1 MNSGAPKTGSITR
14 GSQEFI
20 FVHFVRKLFVG
31 KYLHFNKGK
40 GCFFLPFQIMYALH
54 DELHS
59 HSITIIFTLYEPQ
72 ILKAI
77 EEVTTLSYQN
87 HPAFRF
93 TYV

>member
-1 MNSGAPKTGSITR
+1 
-14 GSQEFI
+14 
-20 FVHFVRKLFVG
+20 
-31 KYLHFNKGK
+31 
-40 GCFFLPFQIMYALH
+40 MYALH

-93 TYV
+93 TSLITKESTGQTFTS